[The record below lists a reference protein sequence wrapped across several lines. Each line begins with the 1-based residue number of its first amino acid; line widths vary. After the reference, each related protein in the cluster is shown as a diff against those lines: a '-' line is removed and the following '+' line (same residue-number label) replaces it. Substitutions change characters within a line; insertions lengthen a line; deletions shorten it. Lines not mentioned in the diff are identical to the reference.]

1 MPRPQTPLFRN
12 PTRALV
18 RSILEEAVKRPG
30 DRGWTLQG
38 FGMLR
43 AYLSDDMRLHVWCP
57 DLAVPGV
64 STIHDHPWRFSSFV
78 IAGIVE
84 NFRYEV
90 DYEDPVDAENVRNLT
105 EAGWQ
110 AFMARNI
117 IPGQGLS
124 VVGEDTP
131 VWIRRL
137 GLERVRAGAWYF
149 QEPQEVHESRPAPGT
164 VTLIQRQRVGEDVAR
179 TFYPRG
185 AQWVSGEPRAA
196 TNAEV
201 VHACEGAIG
210 RWLS

>member
-12 PTRALV
+12 PTRALA
-18 RSILEEAVKRPG
+18 RSILEEAVKRPSE
-30 DRGWTLQG
+30 RGWTLQG

-43 AYLSDDMRLHVWCP
+43 AYLADDMRLHVWCP
-57 DLAVPGV
+57 DLAVRGV

-78 IAGIVE
+78 VAGVVE
-84 NFRYEV
+84 NFRYEIEGGGPL
-90 DYEDPVDAENVRNLT
+90 EDESPRLSQGWMPYMVRRIKPGEGLQVLAEDA
-105 EAGWQ
+105 
-110 AFMARNI
+110 
-117 IPGQGLS
+117 
-124 VVGEDTP
+124 P

-149 QEPQEVHESRPAPGT
+149 QEPDEVHESRPAPGT

-185 AQWVSGEPRAA
+185 GSWVSGEPRRA
-196 TNAEV
+196 TDAEV
-201 VHACEGAIG
+201 VHACQGAID